1 MQALQV
7 TLFSDGRPGHEKQ
20 SLGIIK
26 ALQVYV
32 DVDVDRVEVPASTL
46 LDDFVSHLSLLFKI
60 GKRSR
65 SHTYQKNDL
74 FIGTGSRTHV
84 PMLSARLNK
93 TAKIVTCMTPA
104 SHLRAKF
111 DLCFVPHHDQVTHGE
126 NIFFTVGPPTMS
138 QQSTAHDPNKSLI
151 LIGGRDEGSH
161 NWNER
166 KLISDLEALIRGTE
180 KVSWLISSSP
190 RTPESTE
197 TLISK
202 ELDILPRVSFV
213 PFSETAPGWVEH
225 KYSTNES
232 VWITADSVSMVY
244 EALSAGCKVGI
255 LPVVW
260 RKTNNKF
267 QRSLDYLL
275 DEKLIVTLTQY
286 LQGASE
292 WHDHEPLN
300 EADRCAREILRR
312 WWPKSIQ

>member
-26 ALQVYV
+26 ALQAYV
-32 DVDVDRVEVPASTL
+32 DVDVDKVEVPSSTL
-46 LDDFVSHLSLLFKI
+46 IDEFVSHLSLLFKV
-60 GKRSR
+60 GKS
-65 SHTYQKNDL
+65 SQTNTYQKNDL

-84 PMLSARLNK
+84 PMLSARLQK
-93 TAKIVTCMTPA
+93 SAKIVTCMTPA

-111 DLCFVPHHDQVTHGE
+111 DLCFVPHHDQVTDGD
-126 NIFFTVGPPTMS
+126 NIFYTVGPPNMS
-138 QQSTAHDPNKSLI
+138 RKSTAHDPNKSLI
-151 LIGGRDEGSH
+151 LIGGRDESSH
-161 NWNER
+161 RWDER
-166 KLISDLEALIRGTE
+166 KLISDLDKLIRGTE

-197 TLISK
+197 TLISQ
-202 ELDILPRVSFV
+202 ELATLARVSFV
-213 PFSETAPGWVEH
+213 PFSETAPGWVEQ
-225 KYSTNES
+225 KYGTHES

-255 LPVVW
+255 LPVAW
-260 RKTNNKF
+260 RKKNNKF
-267 QRSLDYLL
+267 RRSLDYLL
-275 DEKLIVTLTQY
+275 DEKLIVTLPQY